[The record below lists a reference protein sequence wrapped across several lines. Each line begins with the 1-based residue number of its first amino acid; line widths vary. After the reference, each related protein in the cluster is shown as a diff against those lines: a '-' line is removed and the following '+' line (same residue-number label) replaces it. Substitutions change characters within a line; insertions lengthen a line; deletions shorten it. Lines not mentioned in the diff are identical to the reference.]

1 MASSPRP
8 RGLLRGQDRAEV
20 DHGQLFLK
28 EYYTLSVIARA
39 GIGTNH
45 LDGNTG
51 NTHLCT
57 ATVAEALKETFGC
70 DSRPASCTDIDHAD
84 VIVLFGHNMADAR
97 PVLWMRVP
105 DRLEGSDPPRLV
117 CVDPRPTAA
126 TRRAA
131 VHLAPRAGTNVALP
145 EALLHEI
152 IQTDRIDRDF
162 VEAHTVGFEG
172 LADRVTDTTPAWTAR
187 ICDVPAG
194 KIADAGDP
202 RRCRTS
208 HGPRHHWILL
218 RPRLRAAVR
227 CSAGSATTL
236 RYTRTQW
243 STGPTTPRLETGIH
257 KEISTDPARARFP
270 GVITGASRSAHTA
283 RVEQEPRITSGL

>member
-1 MASSPRP
+1 MTLVASSPRP
-8 RGLLRGQDRAEV
+8 QGLLRGQDRAEV
-20 DHGQLFLK
+20 DRGQLFLK
-28 EYYTLSVIARA
+28 EYCTLSVIARA

-45 LDGNTG
+45 RDG

-70 DSRPASCTDIDHAD
+70 DGQPASYTDIDHAD
-84 VIVLFGHNMADAR
+84 VIALFGHNMAEAR

-117 CVDPRPTAA
+117 CVDPRPTPAA
-126 TRRAA
+126 RRAA

-162 VEAHTVGFEG
+162 VEAHTVGFEE
-172 LADRVTDTTPAWTAR
+172 LADRATDTTPAWTAR

-194 KIADAGDP
+194 KIADAAEILGGAEHLTARATTGSCSGHDC
-202 RRCRTS
+202 RRQCVAVP
-208 HGPRHHWILL
+208 GL
-218 RPRLRAAVR
+218 RRR
-227 CSAGSATTL
+227 SATH
-236 RYTRTQW
+236 RRSGRPDRQHHASKQEYTR
-243 STGPTTPRLETGIH
+243 
-257 KEISTDPARARFP
+257 
-270 GVITGASRSAHTA
+270 RSAPTQHGT
-283 RVEQEPRITSGL
+283 GFLG